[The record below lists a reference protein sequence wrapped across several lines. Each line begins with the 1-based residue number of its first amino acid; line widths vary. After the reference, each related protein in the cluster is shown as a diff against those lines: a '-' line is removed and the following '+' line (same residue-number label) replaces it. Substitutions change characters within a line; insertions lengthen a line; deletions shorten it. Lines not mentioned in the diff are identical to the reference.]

1 MFSILWTKRL
11 GSGLLASLTLMSAVV
26 LAAPAKV
33 PLANVYQQ
41 GTPLADYWVSEKLDG
56 VRAYWDGERLWS
68 RRGNPFQAPG
78 WFVSDFP
85 PQPLDGE
92 LWLGRGHFAQLSGIV
107 RTARPV
113 DADWRSVR
121 FIVFDLPLADQT
133 FDQRLPRLRELVS
146 QAGSPYLAVVEQQ
159 RPGNHQQLMAR
170 RDEVIAVGGEGLM
183 LRRGASVY
191 QAGRSDDLLKVKRF
205 DDAEAIV
212 MGILPG
218 KGKYQG
224 MMGALR
230 VRLADNREFRIGSG
244 FSDAERTDPPP
255 LGSVI
260 TFKHSGHTATGL
272 PRFASFVRV
281 RNDEPE
287 SPTLDAPASQ

>member
-1 MFSILWTKRL
+1 MFVISWTKRL
-11 GSGLLASLTLMSAVV
+11 GSGLLAGLALMAAVV
-26 LAAPAKV
+26 LGAPAKV

-41 GTPLADYWVSEKLDG
+41 GAPLADYWVSEKLDG

-68 RRGNPFQAPG
+68 RRGNPFQAPD

-107 RTARPV
+107 RTVRPV

-121 FIVFDLPLADQT
+121 FMVFDLPLVDQT

-146 QAGSPYLAVVEQQ
+146 QAGSPYLALVEQQ

-170 RDEVIAVGGEGLM
+170 RDKMIAVGGEGLM
-183 LRRGASVY
+183 LRRGASIY
-191 QAGRSDDLLKVKRF
+191 KAGRSDDLLKVKRF

-212 MGILPG
+212 VGILPG

-230 VRLADNREFRIGSG
+230 VRLAGKREFRIGSG
-244 FSDAERTDPPP
+244 FSDAERAEPPP

-272 PRFASFVRV
+272 PRFASFMRV

-287 SPTLDAPASQ
+287 APVLDAPAIQ